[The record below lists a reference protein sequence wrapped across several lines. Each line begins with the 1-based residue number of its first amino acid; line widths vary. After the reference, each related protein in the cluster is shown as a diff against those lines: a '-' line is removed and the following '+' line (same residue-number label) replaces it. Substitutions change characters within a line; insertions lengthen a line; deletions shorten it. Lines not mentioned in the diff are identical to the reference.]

1 MSRSG
6 CRCGRASCGTPSS
19 SPPMC
24 TSSRRT
30 RPVGAESEGAMDFD
44 VGDDHK
50 LIRATVRE
58 FAKKEIAPR
67 AEEMDR
73 EAAFPYE
80 IVAGLADLGLMGV
93 PFPEEYGGA
102 GGDTLA
108 YALTIEELA

>member
-1 MSRSG
+1 
-6 CRCGRASCGTPSS
+6 
-19 SPPMC
+19 
-24 TSSRRT
+24 
-30 RPVGAESEGAMDFD
+30 MDFD

-108 YALTIEELA
+108 YALTIEELARVDSSVAITVAAHTSLGTLSLIHISEPTRPY